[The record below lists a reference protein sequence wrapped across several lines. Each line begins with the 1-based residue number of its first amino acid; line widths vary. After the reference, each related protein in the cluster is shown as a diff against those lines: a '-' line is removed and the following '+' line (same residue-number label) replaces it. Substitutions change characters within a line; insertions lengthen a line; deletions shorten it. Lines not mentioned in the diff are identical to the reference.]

1 MLQAIRDGSKG
12 TAAKII
18 VGAIIVTFALFGI
31 DGIVQLGAGEDAP
44 AEVNGEEISEF
55 KISQM
60 VDMQKRRLQSQFGEN
75 FDASMFDD
83 KILRQSAL
91 EGLINESL
99 LKQAAKESGVYFS
112 NAEIDAIILKSP
124 EFQTNGQFDRDR
136 YDLVLRGAGFTRL
149 TYREVLRNS
158 LMTQQAQV
166 AWQHSSFATA
176 SEESRIAKLDA
187 QSRDFSYIEFKLADA
202 KKAAQL
208 SAEEIEAFY
217 ADNSDRYM
225 TQEAV
230 VMNYLELTKA
240 DIAKTVA
247 VDEEDVQQRY
257 DDMLAEASS
266 KKEYRAAHILLLSSD
281 EAAQASMA
289 QAQAKL
295 KAGTDFAA
303 VAKEFSEDDAS
314 KFAGGDLGFSASDV
328 FEDEFSQALLT
339 LAKGQVSDV
348 VETRDGLHLI
358 KLLETRQ
365 PEVASLT
372 KLSDS
377 IRTELASE
385 KAQVAYI
392 EALEALKDESFAS
405 ENLEGPAQSLN
416 LKVQTTQ
423 EFSRFGGDE
432 LASNK
437 QVLDA
442 AFSEGLLFDG
452 ANSDVIELGEGRA
465 IVMHLNKHI
474 ESKVKPLAEVTAQ
487 IESTLRTQ
495 KGSELLEQQLEEAL
509 TKAEA
514 NELNK
519 SWVSLKDKSRNNKEA
534 DSQIVSKI
542 FTMAKGFSIVDLN
555 SGDKALVR
563 LDDIKRDVTIVE
575 SDSAKQKASRV
586 KSFNEYKAYYQH
598 FADQASIER
607 N

>member
-83 KILRQSAL
+83 KMLRQSAL

-99 LKQAAKESGVYFS
+99 LKQAAKQSGVYFS
-112 NAEIDAIILKSP
+112 DAEIDAIILQSP

-149 TYREVLRNS
+149 TYRELLRNS

-176 SEESRIAKLDA
+176 AEETRIAKLDA
-187 QSRDFSYIEFKLADA
+187 QSRDFSYIEYKLADA
-202 KKAAQL
+202 KKNVEL
-208 SAEEIEAFY
+208 NAEEIEAYY
-217 ADNSDRYM
+217 ADNSERYM
-225 TQEAV
+225 TQESV
-230 VMNYLELTKA
+230 VMDYLELTKA
-240 DIAKTVA
+240 DIAKTVI
-247 VDEEDVQQRY
+247 VDEDDVQQRY
-257 DDMLAEASS
+257 DDMLADASS
-266 KKEYRAAHILLLSSD
+266 KKEYRAAHILLLSND
-281 EAAQASMA
+281 EAAQATMLEA
-289 QAQAKL
+289 QNKL
-295 KAGTDFAA
+295 KSGVDFAE

-314 KFAGGDLGFSASDV
+314 KFSGGDLGFSTSDV
-328 FEDEFSQALLT
+328 FETEFTQALLALT
-339 LAKGQVSDV
+339 KGQVSDV

-365 PEVASLT
+365 PEIASLD
-372 KLSDS
+372 KLSAS
-377 IRTELASE
+377 IRSELAAE
-385 KAQVAYI
+385 KAQVSYL
-392 EALEALKDESFAS
+392 EALEVLKDESFAS
-405 ENLEGPAQSLN
+405 ESLEGPAQSLS
-416 LKVQTTQ
+416 LKVQTTK
-423 EFSRFGGDE
+423 EFSRFGGDA

-437 QVLDA
+437 QVLES
-442 AFSEGLLFDG
+442 AFSEAILFDG
-452 ANSDVIELGEGRA
+452 ANSDVIELADGRA
-465 IVMHLNKHI
+465 VVLHLNAHI
-474 ESKVKPLAEVTAQ
+474 ESKVKPLPDVKAQ

-495 KGSELLEQQLEEAL
+495 KGLDRLDEQVA
-509 TKAEA
+509 KAMLDA
-514 NELNK
+514 QSNELTGTWK
-519 SWVSLKDKSRNNKEA
+519 SLKDKSRNNKEA
-534 DSQIVSKI
+534 DSQILAKV
-542 FTMAKGFSIVDLN
+542 FTMVEGYAVVDLN

-563 LDDIKRDVTIVE
+563 LDSVKRDVVVVE